1 MAAEEEVEKVEEE
14 EEESGCWALRYVST
28 VTKSDKSTLSEF
40 TLDSG
45 LCGSCEG
52 KKKKKKSG
60 NLLKR
65 GKRAFELGHA
75 AVNSILAFG
84 ASGCFGGIC

>member
-1 MAAEEEVEKVEEE
+1 MAAEKEEEEVEVEVE

-28 VTKSDKSTLSEF
+28 VTKSDKSSLSEF

-52 KKKKKKSG
+52 KKKKSE

-84 ASGCFGGIC
+84 ASGCFRGIC

>member
-52 KKKKKKSG
+52 KKKKKWKLVKTGEESIWAWSCSG
-60 NLLKR
+60 
-65 GKRAFELGHA
+65 
-75 AVNSILAFG
+75 
-84 ASGCFGGIC
+84 